1 MNKWLALL
9 LNFILAQ
16 GIALA
21 DPILGRWFILDD
33 HTGKKIATVMLE
45 SKHNKISGRIVQLEA
60 VASQPETC
68 KLCTGAFRDQPLV
81 GLNFI
86 WDLTL
91 QKSGVWGGGHMLDFK
106 TGKVYC
112 ARLKEVK
119 QQLYVRQYVG
129 TPYLG
134 HTHIWVR

>member
-1 MNKWLALL
+1 MNKWLVVL
-9 LNFILAQ
+9 LNLILAQ

-33 HTGKKIATVMLE
+33 HTGKKIATVILE
-45 SKHNKISGRIVQLEA
+45 RDHDKVSGRIAKLDA
-60 VASQPETC
+60 TTAQPVTC
-68 KLCTGAFRDQPLV
+68 ELCTGAFRDQPLI
-81 GLNFI
+81 GMKFI
-86 WDLTL
+86 WDLTM
-91 QKSGVWGGGHMLDFK
+91 QKNGVCGGGHMLDFK
-106 TGKVYC
+106 TGKVYR